1 MDRVRDGAGAGTPPD
16 RGARGWLSMFPR
28 GRRMWRRVAILW
40 SVLLFVALSGTACVV
55 WMPGR
60 SWNGPL
66 RPLSDGQR
74 AVCARLEGHVH
85 VLAGDIGERN
95 TATHAALLR
104 TADYIERTFGEA
116 GYSVARQEFR
126 AEGRPVCNLEVE
138 LRGTSRAEEI
148 VVVGAHYDTVYVCAG
163 ANDNGSGVA
172 ALLELAR
179 QFAGRPQPRSVRFVA
194 FVNEEPPYFRT
205 DEMGSLVY
213 ARRCKERGDR
223 IVGMMSLE
231 TIGYYSDE
239 EGSQQYPPPFGW
251 FYPDRGHFIAFVAN
265 TSSGG
270 LVRRAVRAFRASAQF
285 PSEGVA
291 APGFITGIGWSDH
304 WSFWQAGY
312 PAFMVT
318 DTAPFRYPFYHTEE
332 DTPDK
337 LDYERMARVTEGLVS
352 VVEEMGGGRR

>member
-1 MDRVRDGAGAGTPPD
+1 MEPVRDDAGAGTTSAG
-16 RGARGWLSMFPR
+16 RGARLRMGLFPR
-28 GRRMWRRVAILW
+28 GRRMWRRVAIFW
-40 SVLLFVALSGTACVV
+40 GALLIVALSGIACVV

-60 SWNGPL
+60 SWDGPL
-66 RPLSDGQR
+66 PPLSEGQR
-74 AVCARLEGHVH
+74 ALCVKLEGHVH

-95 TATHAALLR
+95 TARHANLMRA
-104 TADYIERTFGEA
+104 ADYIEQTLVGA
-116 GYSVARQEFR
+116 GYSVSRQEFR

-138 LRGTSRAEEI
+138 LRGTSRPEEV
-148 VVVGAHYDTVYVCAG
+148 VVVGAHYDTVYVCPG

-179 QFAGRPQPRSVRFVA
+179 HFIGRPRPRTVRFVA

-213 ARRCKERGDR
+213 ARRCRERGER

-239 EGSQQYPPPFGW
+239 KGSQQYPTPFSW
-251 FYPDRGHFIAFVAN
+251 FYPSRGNFIAFVAN

-285 PSEGVA
+285 PSQGVA

-332 DTPDK
+332 DAPEK
-337 LDYERMARVTEGLVS
+337 LDYERLSRVVDGLIA
-352 VVEEMGGGRR
+352 VVEEMAGG